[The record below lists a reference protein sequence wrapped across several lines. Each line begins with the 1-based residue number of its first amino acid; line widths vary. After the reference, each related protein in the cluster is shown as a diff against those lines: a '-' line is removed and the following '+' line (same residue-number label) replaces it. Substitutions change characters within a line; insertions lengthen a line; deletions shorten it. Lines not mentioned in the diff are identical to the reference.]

1 VPTGEIVLTREQ
13 VRRLDALAEA
23 ELGIPTILLMEHAAM
38 AVCRVVLEMIG
49 GGTAAA
55 TVLVL
60 AGPGNNGG
68 DGIALARLLVGAGH
82 RPIVACAAPAARYAG
97 DARVQLDIAV
107 RMGIPVVHLPPSD
120 PSLVV
125 EMFVAANPPDPVV
138 VVDGLLG
145 TGAAAPVREPVASVV
160 RWINGQ
166 QRRMVVAIDVPT
178 GLDADTGAPMG
189 DAEDVVVRA
198 TRTVTLGAMKPGL
211 MRPEAQKY
219 VGRVT
224 VCDLGLPRALIE
236 RASR

>member
-1 VPTGEIVLTREQ
+1 
-13 VRRLDALAEA
+13 
-23 ELGIPTILLMEHAAM
+23 MEHAAM
-38 AVCRVVLEMIG
+38 ALCRVVLEMLG
-49 GGTAAA
+49 GGTGAA
-55 TVLVL
+55 TVLIL

-107 RMGIPVVHLPPSD
+107 RMGIPVVHLPPHD

-145 TGAAAPVREPVASVV
+145 TGAAAPVREPIAGLV

-166 QRRMVVAIDVPT
+166 RRLVLAIDVPT

-189 DAEDVVVRA
+189 DGDDVVVRA
-198 TRTVTLGAMKPGL
+198 MRTVTLGAMKPGL
-211 MRPEAQKY
+211 VRPEAQKF
-219 VGRVT
+219 VGRVS
-224 VCDLGLPRALIE
+224 VCELGLPGWLVE
-236 RASR
+236 RARG

>member
-1 VPTGEIVLTREQ
+1 
-13 VRRLDALAEA
+13 
-23 ELGIPTILLMEHAAM
+23 
-38 AVCRVVLEMIG
+38 
-49 GGTAAA
+49 
-55 TVLVL
+55 
-60 AGPGNNGG
+60 
-68 DGIALARLLVGAGH
+68 
-82 RPIVACAAPAARYAG
+82 
-97 DARVQLDIAV
+97 
-107 RMGIPVVHLPPSD
+107 
-120 PSLVV
+120 
-125 EMFVAANPPDPVV
+125 
-138 VVDGLLG
+138 
-145 TGAAAPVREPVASVV
+145 VREPIAGLV
-160 RWINGQ
+160 RWING